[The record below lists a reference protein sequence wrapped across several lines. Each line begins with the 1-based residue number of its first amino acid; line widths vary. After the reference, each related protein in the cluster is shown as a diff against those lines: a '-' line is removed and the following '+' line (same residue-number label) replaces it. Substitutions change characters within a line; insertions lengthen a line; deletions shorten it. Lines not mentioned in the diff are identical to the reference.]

1 MFPMAQSNSLATHVA
16 AGPDRFQRSGS
27 RISRS
32 QRHRLWLREANHRKG
47 DWRERGRLASG
58 QSLGLFDAFHD
69 LLTLH
74 FKVLSPAREDL
85 IRRTLDSVRGAK
97 RVIFHMYNATSPLF
111 RSVVFNNSKE
121 QTVDLAVRH
130 IKIIRQ
136 LVDEAAQRDGTD
148 FQLEYSPETFTQTE
162 PDFAVEI
169 CNAVQDV
176 WFQGKDRSKEHPI
189 IFNLPATVEVATPN
203 NYADQ
208 VSHFSSKPNSVASLL
223 TSGAFRLNTSH
234 GTSTIANTS
243 SSVSTL
249 TTTVAPGLLPRNL
262 ASLPVATV

>member
-1 MFPMAQSNSLATHVA
+1 MLINLP
-16 AGPDRFQRSGS
+16 
-27 RISRS
+27 S
-32 QRHRLWLREANHRKG
+32 Q
-47 DWRERGRLASG
+47 
-58 QSLGLFDAFHD
+58 
-69 LLTLH
+69 
-74 FKVLSPAREDL
+74 VLSPAREDL
-85 IRRTLDSVRGAK
+85 IRRTFESVRRAK

-136 LVDEAAQRDGTD
+136 LVDEATKRDGTD

-176 WFQGKDRSKEHPI
+176 WFEGRDRSKEHPI

-208 VSHFSSKPNSVASLL
+208 VSQTSAALCVELKLL
-223 TSGAFRLNTSH
+223 TPVSSRSSTSQDISR
-234 GTSTIANTS
+234 TANTS
-243 SSVSTL
+243 LLVSTP
-249 TTTVAPGLLPRNL
+249 TTTAGPGSPPPSL
-262 ASLPVATV
+262 ASLPVETV